1 MGRLTLPIWAW
12 AALIVFLYVAVKAP
26 NDALG
31 LIASAGKI
39 IGAVGDGVV
48 KILSSFHMKL

>member
-12 AALIVFLYVAVKAP
+12 AVLIIFLYVAVKAP

-31 LIASAGKI
+31 LIASAGRL
-39 IGAVGDGVV
+39 IGGVGDSVV
-48 KILSSFHMKL
+48 KILNTFHLKL

>member
-31 LIASAGKI
+31 LLASAGKI
-39 IGAVGDGVV
+39 VGAVGDGVV